1 MNINILEQEDL
12 VKGAPDDL
20 LLQEAQSPS
29 GQLPQFLV
37 VSEIQRRKQMR
48 DRFSA
53 QEQQPEQTVSDQIL
67 AEAAPQMPPQ
77 GIGALQPQAPQMPP
91 DMMAAQTNPMAPQP
105 QMMAAGGGR
114 MPYRRMAGGGIVPPN
129 SLVEDAAKFNPQT
142 MYEMDASQMGMA
154 NPTNMGIA
162 SVLPMA
168 AGGVVSMNKGGFF
181 DRVLGRTPESRQQR
195 TDQLQDSMES
205 IGLKNILNPYSEES
219 LEQAKDFLYDPD
231 DFKGNSATMAAALL
245 LASPGKKIAS
255 NITKTALSKLGQWVQ
270 RNPQIFKNVTTRGPT
285 GQFLSN
291 AKVGIEGIK
300 SGLGSLSPYINPR
313 NPKFWTRSV
322 PTAGLG
328 YKFLSDDSGSND
340 DQNISISGTS
350 KNPVSDFLESQ
361 GVPGYS
367 SEVKKS
373 DGGIVKM
380 QNIGVVPDNFVSSDD
395 ITAFQNYVRNNPGVE
410 IPPDLQQYVNLNNI
424 NARVSSSDMFSSL
437 NQQADE
443 TLLPGSMIDFA
454 ESLRKEENKFT
465 GESNP
470 TDIAVAME
478 TGESLGD
485 LNLTDYEMSEK
496 IKELDTTTEESRIQE
511 QIDALEEMKGK
522 TPDTFDLTDSV
533 LRSGERADKQAM
545 SQALINLGAGIASGD
560 ISKGLSDAG
569 SAVSGVRQR
578 QEEFQQLAEMRKAEA
593 ESKASSDRMTRDIGI
608 TTAQIESYG
617 DLQEQ
622 KNASGRLIIEREK
635 MYYDAVQTG
644 NANLIAQA
652 RNNLEIAQFSQ
663 QIIQFNSTLEAS
675 IDEQSSLNERARIS
689 RETAAIRTLGPE
701 ALLEGRNLTEDQKSD
716 WIPKNLPDKS
726 PGWSPSRA
734 LRDVLVGLGYV
745 SSDTNISSS
754 VSPVVRDT
762 ITLAP

>member
-1 MNINILEQEDL
+1 MNKNILDEEDEL
-12 VKGAPDDL
+12 KNATDAFL
-20 LLQEAQSPS
+20 FQEAQFPS
-29 GQLPQFLV
+29 GYPQFLV
-37 VSEIQRRKQMR
+37 ISEIQRRKKMR
-48 DRFSA
+48 DRYSA
-53 QEQQPEQTVSDQIL
+53 QEQQPQQTVSDQII

-77 GIGALQPQAPQMPP
+77 GIGALQPQMPPQMPTE
-91 DMMAAQTNPMAPQP
+91 M
-105 QMMAAGGGR
+105 
-114 MPYRRMAGGGIVPPN
+114 MAGGGIVPPN
-129 SLVEDAAKFNPQT
+129 SLVEDASKFDPQNL
-142 MYEMDASQMGMA
+142 YDMDASQMAMA

-205 IGLKNILNPYSEES
+205 IGLGNMQNPYSEES
-219 LEQAKDFLYDPD
+219 LEQAKVQGQLTKDFLYDPD

-245 LASPGKKIAS
+245 LASPGKRIAS

-300 SGLGSLSPYINPR
+300 SGLGSLSPYIDPR

-350 KNPVSDFLESQ
+350 KNPVSDFLGSR

-380 QNIGVVPDNFVSSDD
+380 QNIGVVPDNSVSSDD
-395 ITAFQNYVRNNPGVE
+395 ITAFQNYVRDNPGVE
-410 IPPDLQQYVNLNNI
+410 IPPHLQQYVNLNNI
-424 NARVSSSDMFSSL
+424 NASASSSDMFSSL

-443 TLLPGSMIDFA
+443 TLLPSSMIDFA

-470 TDIAVAME
+470 IDVTEAME

-496 IKELDTTTEESRIQE
+496 IKELDTTTQESRIQE

-608 TTAQIESYG
+608 TTAQIASYG

-663 QIIQFNSTLEAS
+663 QIIQFNSTLEAG
-675 IDEQSSLNERARIS
+675 IGEQSSLNERARIS
-689 RETAAIRTLGPE
+689 REIAAIREFGPN
-701 ALLEGRNLTEDQKSD
+701 ALLEGRRLSEPQKSA

-734 LRDVLVGLGYV
+734 LKDVLVGLGYV